1 MPQLD
6 PLIWINLCYNNTLF
20 FWVIYYIVIR
30 IVLIKTNTVFYI
42 RNSLKEYSFLNT
54 SIKINNLYSF
64 NFIFIKKEINN
75 IFILN
80 KKRYLINI
88 FFIFCDWKN
97 KINNILFILSN
108 TLNKNNYLFNNY
120 YYNNYYY
127 LFLLQNV
134 NNNIK
139 NNNSLNLNIIYNK
152 DKFINFINN

>member
-54 SIKINNLYSF
+54 
-64 NFIFIKKEINN
+64 
-75 IFILN
+75 
-80 KKRYLINI
+80 
-88 FFIFCDWKN
+88 
-97 KINNILFILSN
+97 
-108 TLNKNNYLFNNY
+108 NNYLFNNY